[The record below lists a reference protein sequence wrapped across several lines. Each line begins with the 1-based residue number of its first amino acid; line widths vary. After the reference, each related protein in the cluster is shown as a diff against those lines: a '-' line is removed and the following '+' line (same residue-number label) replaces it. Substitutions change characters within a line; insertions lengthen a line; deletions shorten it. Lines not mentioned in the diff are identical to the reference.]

1 MEPWCNVGIVKDATV
16 GIMASPRRLGSA
28 VVRRHPIPVVLFLS
42 LPDLIARV
50 GRGIFPRTL
59 SASLGPGNGIPP
71 TRMHTVAC
79 PLHGPVIRVRGDR
92 ELRSMNRF
100 TRRAALVGASA
111 LPFAAAGPVR
121 AQAKFPDRPIRL
133 IIPWAAGGPADAGF
147 RILAQ
152 SVSKKL
158 GQQVIV
164 DNKAGASGIMGAI
177 ALQEAKP
184 DGYTIS
190 QMHMSVLRQPLLN
203 KQLTYNPINDLTYIL
218 QITGF
223 IMGVVVKADAPWKTL
238 PELLAYAKANPGKL
252 NWGTLGIGST
262 QHLAMERVGLAQGG
276 LSWTHAPY
284 RGTADTLRAL
294 LGGEIDFA
302 SESSGWAPMV
312 EAGQLR
318 LLAVFTAQRAKRFP
332 NVPTVK
338 ELGIDVVIDS
348 PGGLIGPKGMDPAV
362 VAVLADAFRA
372 AAQEPEHLKFLE
384 NMDQPL
390 ILLDGPAYKAAMA
403 KTYEEEKELLRRL
416 NLLPA

>member
-1 MEPWCNVGIVKDATV
+1 MSSI
-16 GIMASPRRLGSA
+16 
-28 VVRRHPIPVVLFLS
+28 
-42 LPDLIARV
+42 
-50 GRGIFPRTL
+50 
-59 SASLGPGNGIPP
+59 
-71 TRMHTVAC
+71 
-79 PLHGPVIRVRGDR
+79 
-92 ELRSMNRF
+92 
-100 TRRAALVGASA
+100 TRRAALAGAAALPLATVGAA
-111 LPFAAAGPVR
+111 R
-121 AQAKFPDRPIRL
+121 AQAKYPDRPIRL

-147 RILAQ
+147 RIMAQ

-158 GQQVIV
+158 GQQVV
-164 DNKAGASGIMGAI
+164 VENKAGASGIMGAL

-203 KQLTYNPINDLTYIL
+203 KQLTYDPVTDLTYIL

-223 IMGVVVKADAPWKTL
+223 VMGVVVKADAPWKTL

-262 QHLAMERVGLAQGG
+262 QHLAMERVGMAQGG

-302 SESSGWAPMV
+302 SEASGWAPMV
-312 EAGQLR
+312 QSGQLR
-318 LLAVFTAQRAKRFP
+318 LLAVFTANRAKRFP
-332 NVPTVK
+332 DVPTVK
-338 ELGIDVVIDS
+338 ELGIDVVVDS

-390 ILLDGPAYKAAMA
+390 ILLDGAAYKAAMA
-403 KTYEEEKELLRRL
+403 KTYQEERELLRRL
-416 NLLPA
+416 NLLPS

>member
-1 MEPWCNVGIVKDATV
+1 MQ
-16 GIMASPRRLGSA
+16 
-28 VVRRHPIPVVLFLS
+28 
-42 LPDLIARV
+42 
-50 GRGIFPRTL
+50 
-59 SASLGPGNGIPP
+59 
-71 TRMHTVAC
+71 
-79 PLHGPVIRVRGDR
+79 
-92 ELRSMNRF
+92 RF
-100 TRRAALVGASA
+100 TRRAALVGVSA
-111 LPFAAAGPVR
+111 LPFAAAGAAR

-164 DNKAGASGIMGAI
+164 DNKAGASGIMGAM

-262 QHLAMERVGLAQGG
+262 QHLAMERVGIAQGG
-276 LSWTHAPY
+276 LNWTHAPY

-312 EAGQLR
+312 QAGQLR
-318 LLAVFTAQRAKRFP
+318 LLAVFTAERAKRFP
-332 NVPTVK
+332 DVPTVK

-348 PGGLIGPKGMDPAV
+348 PGGLIGPKGMDAAV

>member
-1 MEPWCNVGIVKDATV
+1 
-16 GIMASPRRLGSA
+16 
-28 VVRRHPIPVVLFLS
+28 
-42 LPDLIARV
+42 
-50 GRGIFPRTL
+50 
-59 SASLGPGNGIPP
+59 
-71 TRMHTVAC
+71 
-79 PLHGPVIRVRGDR
+79 
-92 ELRSMNRF
+92 
-100 TRRAALVGASA
+100 
-111 LPFAAAGPVR
+111 VR

-164 DNKAGASGIMGAI
+164 DNKAGASGIMGAL

-223 IMGVVVKADAPWKTL
+223 VMGVVVRADAPWKTL

-262 QHLAMERVGLAQGG
+262 QHLAMERVGIAQGG

-390 ILLDGPAYKAAMA
+390 ILLDGPAYKSAMA

>member
-1 MEPWCNVGIVKDATV
+1 
-16 GIMASPRRLGSA
+16 
-28 VVRRHPIPVVLFLS
+28 
-42 LPDLIARV
+42 
-50 GRGIFPRTL
+50 
-59 SASLGPGNGIPP
+59 
-71 TRMHTVAC
+71 
-79 PLHGPVIRVRGDR
+79 
-92 ELRSMNRF
+92 MNRF
-100 TRRAALVGASA
+100 TRRAALVGVSA

-158 GQQVIV
+158 GQQVII
-164 DNKAGASGIMGAI
+164 DNKAGASGIMGAM

>member
-1 MEPWCNVGIVKDATV
+1 
-16 GIMASPRRLGSA
+16 
-28 VVRRHPIPVVLFLS
+28 
-42 LPDLIARV
+42 
-50 GRGIFPRTL
+50 
-59 SASLGPGNGIPP
+59 
-71 TRMHTVAC
+71 
-79 PLHGPVIRVRGDR
+79 
-92 ELRSMNRF
+92 MNRF

-164 DNKAGASGIMGAI
+164 DNKAGASGIMGAL

-348 PGGLIGPKGMDPAV
+348 PGGLIGPKGMDPTV

>member
-1 MEPWCNVGIVKDATV
+1 
-16 GIMASPRRLGSA
+16 
-28 VVRRHPIPVVLFLS
+28 
-42 LPDLIARV
+42 
-50 GRGIFPRTL
+50 
-59 SASLGPGNGIPP
+59 
-71 TRMHTVAC
+71 
-79 PLHGPVIRVRGDR
+79 
-92 ELRSMNRF
+92 MNRF

-164 DNKAGASGIMGAI
+164 DNKAGASGIMGAM

>member
-1 MEPWCNVGIVKDATV
+1 
-16 GIMASPRRLGSA
+16 
-28 VVRRHPIPVVLFLS
+28 
-42 LPDLIARV
+42 
-50 GRGIFPRTL
+50 
-59 SASLGPGNGIPP
+59 
-71 TRMHTVAC
+71 
-79 PLHGPVIRVRGDR
+79 
-92 ELRSMNRF
+92 MNRF

-111 LPFAAAGPVR
+111 LPFAAAGAAR

-164 DNKAGASGIMGAI
+164 DNKAGASGIMGAM

-203 KQLTYNPINDLTYIL
+203 KQLTYNPIDDLTYIL

-262 QHLAMERVGLAQGG
+262 QHLAMERVGIAQGG

-312 EAGQLR
+312 QAGQLR
-318 LLAVFTAQRAKRFP
+318 LLAVFTAERAKRFP
-332 NVPTVK
+332 DVPTVK

-362 VAVLADAFRA
+362 VAILADAFRA

-390 ILLDGPAYKAAMA
+390 ILLDGPAYKVAMA

>member
-1 MEPWCNVGIVKDATV
+1 
-16 GIMASPRRLGSA
+16 
-28 VVRRHPIPVVLFLS
+28 
-42 LPDLIARV
+42 
-50 GRGIFPRTL
+50 
-59 SASLGPGNGIPP
+59 
-71 TRMHTVAC
+71 
-79 PLHGPVIRVRGDR
+79 
-92 ELRSMNRF
+92 MNRL

-111 LPFAAAGPVR
+111 LPFATAGAAR

-152 SVSKKL
+152 SVSRKF
-158 GQQVIV
+158 GQQVVV
-164 DNKAGASGIMGAI
+164 DNKAAASGILGAM

-203 KQLTYNPINDLTYIL
+203 KQLTYNPITDLTYIL

-223 IMGVVVKADAPWKTL
+223 VMGVVVRADARWKTL
-238 PELLAYAKANPGKL
+238 PELLAYAKANPSKL

-262 QHLAMERVGLAQGG
+262 QHLAMERVGMAQG

-302 SESSGWAPMV
+302 SEASGWAPMV
-312 EAGQLR
+312 QAGQLR
-318 LLAVFTAQRAKRFP
+318 LLAVFTAERAKRFP
-332 NVPTVK
+332 DVPTVK
-338 ELGIDVVIDS
+338 ELGLDVVVDS
-348 PGGLIGPKGMDPAV
+348 PGGLIGPKGMDPDV

-403 KTYEEEKELLRRL
+403 RTYEEEKELLGRL

>member
-1 MEPWCNVGIVKDATV
+1 
-16 GIMASPRRLGSA
+16 
-28 VVRRHPIPVVLFLS
+28 
-42 LPDLIARV
+42 
-50 GRGIFPRTL
+50 
-59 SASLGPGNGIPP
+59 
-71 TRMHTVAC
+71 MH
-79 PLHGPVIRVRGDR
+79 
-92 ELRSMNRF
+92 RF
-100 TRRAALVGASA
+100 TRRAALVGVSA
-111 LPFAAAGPVR
+111 LPFAAAGTAR

-164 DNKAGASGIMGAI
+164 DNKAGASGIMGAL

-332 NVPTVK
+332 TVPTVK

>member
-1 MEPWCNVGIVKDATV
+1 
-16 GIMASPRRLGSA
+16 
-28 VVRRHPIPVVLFLS
+28 
-42 LPDLIARV
+42 
-50 GRGIFPRTL
+50 
-59 SASLGPGNGIPP
+59 
-71 TRMHTVAC
+71 MHRC
-79 PLHGPVIRVRGDR
+79 
-92 ELRSMNRF
+92 
-100 TRRAALVGASA
+100 TRRAALVGVAS
-111 LPFAAAGPVR
+111 LPFAAAGTAR

-276 LSWTHAPY
+276 LTWTHAPY

>member
-1 MEPWCNVGIVKDATV
+1 
-16 GIMASPRRLGSA
+16 
-28 VVRRHPIPVVLFLS
+28 
-42 LPDLIARV
+42 
-50 GRGIFPRTL
+50 
-59 SASLGPGNGIPP
+59 
-71 TRMHTVAC
+71 
-79 PLHGPVIRVRGDR
+79 
-92 ELRSMNRF
+92 MNRF

-111 LPFAAAGPVR
+111 LPFAAAGVAR

-164 DNKAGASGIMGAI
+164 DNKAGASGIMGAM

-223 IMGVVVKADAPWKTL
+223 VMGVVVKADAPWKTL

-262 QHLAMERVGLAQGG
+262 QHLAMERVGIAQGG

-302 SESSGWAPMV
+302 SEASGWAPMV
-312 EAGQLR
+312 QAGQLR
-318 LLAVFTAQRAKRFP
+318 LLAVFTAERAKRFP
-332 NVPTVK
+332 DVPTVK

>member
-1 MEPWCNVGIVKDATV
+1 
-16 GIMASPRRLGSA
+16 
-28 VVRRHPIPVVLFLS
+28 
-42 LPDLIARV
+42 
-50 GRGIFPRTL
+50 
-59 SASLGPGNGIPP
+59 
-71 TRMHTVAC
+71 
-79 PLHGPVIRVRGDR
+79 
-92 ELRSMNRF
+92 MNRF
-100 TRRAALVGASA
+100 TRRAALVGVSA

-223 IMGVVVKADAPWKTL
+223 VMGVVVKADAPWKTL

-262 QHLAMERVGLAQGG
+262 QHLAMERVGIAQGG

-332 NVPTVK
+332 DVPTVK

>member
-1 MEPWCNVGIVKDATV
+1 
-16 GIMASPRRLGSA
+16 
-28 VVRRHPIPVVLFLS
+28 
-42 LPDLIARV
+42 
-50 GRGIFPRTL
+50 
-59 SASLGPGNGIPP
+59 
-71 TRMHTVAC
+71 
-79 PLHGPVIRVRGDR
+79 
-92 ELRSMNRF
+92 MNRF

-111 LPFAAAGPVR
+111 LPFAAAGAAR

-203 KQLTYNPINDLTYIL
+203 KQLTYNPVNDLTYIL

-332 NVPTVK
+332 NAPTVK

>member
-1 MEPWCNVGIVKDATV
+1 
-16 GIMASPRRLGSA
+16 
-28 VVRRHPIPVVLFLS
+28 
-42 LPDLIARV
+42 
-50 GRGIFPRTL
+50 
-59 SASLGPGNGIPP
+59 
-71 TRMHTVAC
+71 
-79 PLHGPVIRVRGDR
+79 
-92 ELRSMNRF
+92 MNRF

-111 LPFAAAGPVR
+111 LPFAVAGAAR

-164 DNKAGASGIMGAI
+164 DNKAGASGIMGAM

-223 IMGVVVKADAPWKTL
+223 VMGVVVRADAPWKTL
-238 PELLAYAKANPGKL
+238 RELLAYAKANPGKL

>member
-1 MEPWCNVGIVKDATV
+1 MQ
-16 GIMASPRRLGSA
+16 
-28 VVRRHPIPVVLFLS
+28 
-42 LPDLIARV
+42 
-50 GRGIFPRTL
+50 
-59 SASLGPGNGIPP
+59 
-71 TRMHTVAC
+71 
-79 PLHGPVIRVRGDR
+79 
-92 ELRSMNRF
+92 RF
-100 TRRAALVGASA
+100 TRRAALVGVSA
-111 LPFAAAGPVR
+111 WPFAAAGAAR

-164 DNKAGASGIMGAI
+164 DNKAGASGIMGAM

-262 QHLAMERVGLAQGG
+262 QHLAMERVGIAQGG
-276 LSWTHAPY
+276 LNWTHAPY

-312 EAGQLR
+312 QAGQLR
-318 LLAVFTAQRAKRFP
+318 LLAVFTAERAKRFP
-332 NVPTVK
+332 DVPTVK

-348 PGGLIGPKGMDPAV
+348 PGGLIGPKGMDAAV

>member
-1 MEPWCNVGIVKDATV
+1 
-16 GIMASPRRLGSA
+16 
-28 VVRRHPIPVVLFLS
+28 
-42 LPDLIARV
+42 
-50 GRGIFPRTL
+50 
-59 SASLGPGNGIPP
+59 
-71 TRMHTVAC
+71 
-79 PLHGPVIRVRGDR
+79 
-92 ELRSMNRF
+92 MNRL
-100 TRRAALVGASA
+100 TRRAVLVGASA
-111 LPFAAAGPVR
+111 LPFVGAAR
-121 AQAKFPDRPIRL
+121 AQSKYPDRPIRL

-158 GQQVIV
+158 GQQVVV
-164 DNKAGASGIMGAI
+164 DNKGGASGILGAM

-184 DGYTIS
+184 DGYTI
-190 QMHMSVLRQPLLN
+190 
-203 KQLTYNPINDLTYIL
+203 TDLTYIL
-218 QITGF
+218 QITGYL
-223 IMGVVVKADAPWKTL
+223 MGVVVRADARWKTL

-262 QHLAMERVGLAQGG
+262 QHLAMERVGMSQG

-302 SESSGWAPMV
+302 SEASGWAPMV
-312 EAGQLR
+312 QAGQLR
-318 LLAVFTAQRAKRFP
+318 VLAVFTAERAKRFP
-332 NVPTVK
+332 DVPTVK
-338 ELGIDVVIDS
+338 ELGIDVVVDS
-348 PGGLIGPKGMDPAV
+348 PGGLVGPKGMDPTV

-372 AAQEPEHLKFLE
+372 AAQEPEHMKFLE

-403 KTYEEEKELLRRL
+403 RTYEEEKELLRRL

>member
-1 MEPWCNVGIVKDATV
+1 
-16 GIMASPRRLGSA
+16 
-28 VVRRHPIPVVLFLS
+28 
-42 LPDLIARV
+42 
-50 GRGIFPRTL
+50 
-59 SASLGPGNGIPP
+59 
-71 TRMHTVAC
+71 
-79 PLHGPVIRVRGDR
+79 
-92 ELRSMNRF
+92 MNRF

-164 DNKAGASGIMGAI
+164 DNKAGASGIMGAL

>member
-1 MEPWCNVGIVKDATV
+1 M
-16 GIMASPRRLGSA
+16 
-28 VVRRHPIPVVLFLS
+28 
-42 LPDLIARV
+42 
-50 GRGIFPRTL
+50 
-59 SASLGPGNGIPP
+59 
-71 TRMHTVAC
+71 
-79 PLHGPVIRVRGDR
+79 
-92 ELRSMNRF
+92 
-100 TRRAALVGASA
+100 
-111 LPFAAAGPVR
+111 PFAAAGPVR

-164 DNKAGASGIMGAI
+164 DNKAGASGIMGAL

-223 IMGVVVKADAPWKTL
+223 VMGVVVKADAPWKTF

-262 QHLAMERVGLAQGG
+262 QHLAMERVGIAQGG

-338 ELGIDVVIDS
+338 ELGIDVVVDS